1 MGGQTFSKLRGSL
14 ITRPMQR
21 FNIEARTEK
30 LLKKE
35 KPIAAPKH
43 LSDQELVEKIREER
57 PEIAEA
63 ALKKDDILL
72 ERLKDVYTTSND
84 PEDFDAEVNLF

>member
-14 ITRPMQR
+14 VTRPMQR

-35 KPIAAPKH
+35 KPTLAPKH
-43 LSDQELVEKIREER
+43 QSDQELLDKIREQR

-63 ALKKDDILL
+63 AIKVSYLK
-72 ERLKDVYTTSND
+72 
-84 PEDFDAEVNLF
+84 